1 MPQFTEEVKK
11 EITEALQKKQ
21 ATQPCSRCGK
31 TDFAVLDGFP
41 SSLMLNSSDQPFTEA
56 NKIPSAGVICN
67 NCGNISQ
74 HALGVL
80 LAV

>member
-1 MPQFTEEVKK
+1 MPQFSEEVKQ
-11 EITEALQKKQ
+11 EITDALQKKK
-21 ATQPCSRCGK
+21 ATQPCSRCEG

-41 SSLMLNSSDQPFTEA
+41 SGLMLTDSDQPVTEA

-67 NCGNISQ
+67 SCGNISQ

-80 LAV
+80 LA